1 MKYLIGWTLIAQQ
14 CWSNGGWTVSKFVL
28 EADIERAQIYLTL
41 KAEDPV
47 KHIQKLVGKR
57 VTKAELKQLYPRVKH
72 EIWVNQILPALKR
85 KEIDR
90 LRQTV

>member
-1 MKYLIGWTLIAQQ
+1 MDIDGDNSVGPKEVELVA
-14 CWSNGGWTVSKFVL
+14 KFVL
-28 EADIERAQIYLTL
+28 EADIERAQIYLDSL

-47 KHIQKLVGKR
+47 KHMQKLVGKN
-57 VTKAELKQLYPRVKH
+57 VTKAELKKLYPRVKH

-90 LRQTV
+90 LCQTV